1 MLIFYNIKNE
11 IILINIK
18 RFFPNLIN
26 VNWLTIK
33 HNILIPKISLF
44 LQFNYK
50 QCTCVNNLEIL
61 KFFSF
66 IIIKLLNNFLMLLRH
81 V

>member
-1 MLIFYNIKNE
+1 MKR
-11 IILINIK
+11 ILINIK

-50 QCTCVNNLEIL
+50 QYTCVNNLEIL

>member
-1 MLIFYNIKNE
+1 MKR
-11 IILINIK
+11 ILINIK

-50 QCTCVNNLEIL
+50 QCACVNNLEIL